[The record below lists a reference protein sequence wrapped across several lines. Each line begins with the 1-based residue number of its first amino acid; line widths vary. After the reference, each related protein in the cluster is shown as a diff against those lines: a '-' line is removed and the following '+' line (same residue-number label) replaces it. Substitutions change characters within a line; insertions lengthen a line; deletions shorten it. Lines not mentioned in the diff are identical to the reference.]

1 MIILVLMGGSSPE
14 REVSLASGSAIAQ
27 GLERAGHKVA
37 RYDYNPAAG
46 RDINHLLSAED
57 FTRAELAFIAL
68 HGGEGEDGRIQAVLE
83 LAGKPYTGS
92 GVRSSAV
99 CMDKMTSKV
108 IFEHYR
114 IATPAWAYLRREDAG
129 QWRDCAALAPLGFPV
144 VVKAADQGSS
154 VGISMVERDAD
165 LGGAIDLALKYSD
178 AVVFEKYIEGRELS
192 TSIIGGEVFPT
203 VEIRPKQG
211 FYDYKRK
218 YTKGLT
224 EYVCP
229 AALAGAVARGI
240 ETDALKAY
248 KACGCEGFA
257 RVDSRLD
264 AGGTAHFLEI
274 NTIPGMTETSLV
286 PMAAAARGLSFDA
299 LVDRIATEAA
309 ERGKR

>member
-1 MIILVLMGGSSPE
+1 VTILVLMGGSSAE
-14 REVSLASGSAIAQ
+14 REVSLASGSAIAR
-27 GLERAGHKVA
+27 GLERAGHKVGL
-37 RYDYNPAAG
+37 YDLNPAAG
-46 RDINHLLSAED
+46 RDLNHLLRAGD
-57 FTRAELAFIAL
+57 FTGAELVFIAL
-68 HGGEGEDGRIQAVLE
+68 HGGEGEDGRVQAVLE

-99 CMDKMTSKV
+99 CMDKMVSKAV
-108 IFEHYR
+108 FER
-114 IATPAWAYLRREDAG
+114 FGIATPAWAYLRKEDAG
-129 QWRDCAALAPLGFPV
+129 QLRDRAALAPLGLPL

-154 VGISMVERDAD
+154 VGISIVERDAE

-178 AVVFEKYIEGRELS
+178 AVVIEKYIAGRELS

-229 AALAGAVARGI
+229 APLDGGIARRL
-240 ETDALKAY
+240 EAEALKAY
-248 KACGCEGFA
+248 KVCGCEGFA

-264 AGGTAHFLEI
+264 AGGAAYFLEI

-286 PMAAAARGLSFDA
+286 PMAAADRGLSFDA
-299 LVDRIATEAA
+299 LVDRIATEALA
-309 ERGKR
+309 RGKR